1 MGEQGL
7 FTAGLQ
13 HEKIPAGDLELL
25 LTAPNASQT
34 DPRPVRLVSLHPT
47 YVNPSS
53 VFELLTMAP
62 RRSKPAPP
70 PQPTRT
76 LVIDNGAH
84 TLKAGFVTAD
94 TIDEP
99 TVIPNCIARD
109 RTRKTYVASDLSK
122 CKDFGEIAFRRP
134 VDKGYIVNW
143 ETQKEVWDHEFFNH
157 NAPQKCDPAETRLI
171 LTEQPNSIPALQTNC
186 DQMVFEEFGFASY
199 YRGIGK
205 LQAYLGTRSIL
216 EKRRPSLL
224 NVASSDIQRI
234 PRCPSH
240 LSHPRTRH
248 GCHEQTARRADS
260 PD

>member
-1 MGEQGL
+1 
-7 FTAGLQ
+7 
-13 HEKIPAGDLELL
+13 
-25 LTAPNASQT
+25 
-34 DPRPVRLVSLHPT
+34 
-47 YVNPSS
+47 
-53 VFELLTMAP
+53 MAP

-94 TIDEP
+94 AIDEP

-143 ETQKEVWDHEFFNH
+143 EAQKEIWDHEFFNH
-157 NAPQKCDPAETRLI
+157 DAPQKCDPAETRLI

-205 LQAYLGTRSIL
+205 LQTRL
-216 EKRRPSLL
+216 
-224 NVASSDIQRI
+224 DIQ
-234 PRCPSH
+234 S
-240 LSHPRTRH
+240 
-248 GCHEQTARRADS
+248 CHEEVMSADRY
-260 PD
+260 

>member
-1 MGEQGL
+1 
-7 FTAGLQ
+7 
-13 HEKIPAGDLELL
+13 
-25 LTAPNASQT
+25 
-34 DPRPVRLVSLHPT
+34 
-47 YVNPSS
+47 
-53 VFELLTMAP
+53 MAP

-94 TIDEP
+94 ASDEP

-122 CKDFGEIAFRRP
+122 CKDFGEVAFRRP

-143 ETQKEVWDHEFFNH
+143 EAQKEIWDHEFFNH
-157 NAPQKCDPAETRLI
+157 DAPQKCDPAETRLI

-205 LQAYLGTRSIL
+205 LQTCLGIRCCQE
-216 EKRRPSLL
+216 EKRSSMLT
-224 NVASSDIQRI
+224 VASAGVQCI

-240 LSHPRTRH
+240 LSNP
-248 GCHEQTARRADS
+248 
-260 PD
+260 